1 MNTARWK
8 RIQELFHETLALPPG
23 ARMGFLES
31 ACGEDAELFADV
43 SRLVAADAEENSLL
57 DRGIAEVASDVLAA
71 TVPQISTER
80 FGAYR
85 VTGTLGEG
93 GMGIVYLATRDDIG
107 SVAAIKILRDA
118 WISPARRERFASEQ
132 RTLAQLNHPSIARL
146 YDADALPDGTPFFVM
161 EYVDG
166 MSLTEYCRS
175 RGSSIAERLGL
186 FRTVCEAVQHAH
198 RHAVI
203 HRDIK
208 PGNIL
213 VTADGEVKLLDF
225 GIAKQV
231 ESVELPAEHT
241 RTGARLMTPAY
252 AAPEQIRGERV
263 GVHTDVYSLGV
274 TLYEL
279 LSGRL
284 PFDLENR
291 TPAEIERVILEHEP
305 VRPSA
310 VARKVAEREGKRA
323 TFETASRAQWEDLDV
338 LCLTAMHRDSQRRY
352 PSVDS
357 LIRDLDH
364 FAAREPLEARPDST
378 FYRLDRFVRRHWR
391 PLAAAALVLLII
403 GSLTVFYG
411 LRLAE
416 ARNEAVAEAARARRI
431 QQFALG
437 LFHGGNEDV
446 APAESLRVVTLLDR
460 GVQTARTL
468 DADPAAQ
475 AELYRTLGGIF
486 LQLGDLARADTLV
499 NAALASGR
507 LVRRPDAGERARSLV
522 SFAEVRDAQARYDDA
537 ERTAREAIGLLKS
550 GPSHATEDLAS
561 ATLVLGRIL
570 ENRGRYDDAL
580 PVLEEAIRLREQ
592 VGAPEREVA
601 QAMTEL
607 ANTHFYAGHYAV
619 SDSINKLV
627 LDIDRRA
634 YGDRHAAVANDL
646 INLGAIQFEWGRY
659 DEAERYYRQALSI
672 NVAWFGADN
681 PETASNLTLLG
692 RALNFQGR
700 YDEATEVLDSALAI
714 QERVYGPVHPRVAS
728 ALNDLGSIALAQ
740 GRLDSAA
747 ADFTRMREIYRKVY
761 GDKHYLLGVATA
773 NLGSVYLARK
783 DYAQA
788 ERYFR
793 EGARIY
799 SESQGPDHLNTGVA
813 RIKLGRALLRQ
824 KHAAEAL
831 VETSAGYRIVSAQTS
846 PSVSWLQAARKDL
859 IEEFTALGKPDSAAR
874 YRAEDSLA
882 VAKPESVGVKM
893 K

>member
-1 MNTARWK
+1 
-8 RIQELFHETLALPPG
+8 
-23 ARMGFLES
+23 MGFLES
-31 ACGEDAELFADV
+31 ACGDDAELLADV
-43 SRLVAADAEENSLL
+43 SRLVAADAEESSLL

-323 TFETASRAQWEDLDV
+323 TFETATRAQWEDLDV

-391 PLAAAALVLLII
+391 PLTAAALVLLII
-403 GSLTVFYG
+403 GSLTVFYT
-411 LRLAE
+411 LRLAD

-437 LFHGGNEDV
+437 LFNGGNEDV

-580 PVLEEAIRLREQ
+580 PLLEEAIRLREQ

-747 ADFTRMREIYRKVY
+747 ADFTRMRDIYRKVY

-859 IEEFTALGKPDSAAR
+859 IEEFTALGRPDSAAR

-882 VAKPESVGVKM
+882 VAKPESVGVKIE
-893 K
+893 